1 MELLYAT
8 LIFLIGLG
16 VLVSGAE
23 IFIHH
28 SAQLGA
34 KLGVSDVI
42 VGITLVALGT
52 SIPEIFVSVSSIIND
67 APALALG
74 NSIGSNISNIAII
87 YGLSLFWLASKTLS
101 ISLRNIFILIL
112 SVLIAGWALYD
123 LTISVGDS
131 IVFIALFFS
140 FVLNL
145 SREKPSE
152 VPENTHKDE
161 SLTKVSLLIVLSL
174 ILLGVGSELT
184 VLGGVD
190 LAVGLGI
197 PDAVIGLTMIAIGTS
212 LPELAASV
220 SALRRNKGNMVVGN
234 IVGSNILN
242 IVLIFPIIGIGSNAV
257 FDEEIFTRD
266 FMVMSALTASFIL
279 LITVGRGEGNLKK
292 ALYPVF
298 AVGMFISMGL
308 YLFSLF

>member
-23 IFIHH
+23 VFIHH

-131 IVFIALFFS
+131 IVFIALFFL

-145 SREKPSE
+145 FREKPSE

-190 LAVGLGI
+190 LALGLGI

-266 FMVMSALTASFIL
+266 FS
-279 LITVGRGEGNLKK
+279 
-292 ALYPVF
+292 
-298 AVGMFISMGL
+298 
-308 YLFSLF
+308 